1 MSIEIVIIPCLIDNY
16 AYIIHDKSSNKTT
29 LVDAPEFYPIN
40 KCLEDKKWELNNIL
54 ITHHHDDHIGAV
66 EKLKSYYDPIIF
78 GAANDK
84 YRLPNLDVELS
95 DRDKFSVSN
104 LIFKCLE
111 VSGHT
116 IGHLA
121 FYCSSEKI
129 IFTGDSLM
137 TLGCGRLFEG
147 TPEQQLTSLELIS
160 SLPGATNVYSGHEYA
175 KQNADFA
182 LAVEP
187 NNQVLIKRAAQIYKN
202 IEINVCNMPT
212 TILEEQSTNP
222 FLRTGSAE
230 IQRSLELKRKPKLE
244 IFTKLR
250 RMKDEF

>member
-1 MSIEIVIIPCLIDNY
+1 MSIEIIIIPCLIDNY
-16 AYIIHDKSSNKTT
+16 AYIIHDTSSNKTT
-29 LVDAPEFYPIN
+29 LVDAPEFYSIN
-40 KCLEDKKWELNNIL
+40 KWLEDKKWSLDNIL

-66 EKLKSYYDPIIF
+66 EKLKRCYDPLIF
-78 GAANDK
+78 GAAKDRH
-84 YRLPNLDVELS
+84 RLPKLDVELS

-121 FYCSSEKI
+121 FYCASEKI

-137 TLGCGRLFEG
+137 ALGCGRLFEG

-160 SLPGATNVYSGHEYA
+160 SLPSTTNVYSGHEYA

-182 LAVEP
+182 LTVEP
-187 NNQVLIKRAAQIYKN
+187 NNQVLIKRADKIYQN
-202 IEINVCNMPT
+202 IDRNVHNMPT

-222 FLRTGSAE
+222 FLRTRSAE
-230 IQRSLELKRKPKLE
+230 IQRSLKLERKPTLE

-250 RMKDEF
+250 EMKDKF